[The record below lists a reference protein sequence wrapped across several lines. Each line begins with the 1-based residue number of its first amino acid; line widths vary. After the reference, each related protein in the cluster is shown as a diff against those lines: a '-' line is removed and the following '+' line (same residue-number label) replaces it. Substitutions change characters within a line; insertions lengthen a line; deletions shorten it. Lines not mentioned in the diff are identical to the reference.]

1 MKLTQKL
8 LNRLTE
14 LREKLIGDVEDWGDV
29 KEITYEFNDDLPEDG
44 VLVTID
50 FGHASVELEF
60 GLDHP
65 DYGTVLFYGEDVYN
79 PATAMVI
86 WRGIAHGLLDYIREA

>member
-1 MKLTQKL
+1 MNKLNE
-8 LNRLTE
+8 LNERL
-14 LREKLIGDVEDWGDV
+14 IADVEDWGGV
-29 KEITYEFNDDLPEDG
+29 KEITFEFNDDLPEDG

-65 DYGTVLFYGEDVYN
+65 DYGTVLFYGEDVHD
-79 PATAMVI
+79 PATDTAI
-86 WRGIAHGLLDYIREA
+86 WRGIAHGLLDHIREA